1 MQGKFS
7 LFFILVVLVAVSP
20 AAFGQWVSTGT
31 TNITVSVGPEAALSV
46 NSATPLTTGTTLF
59 DDYAGTTTFSYK
71 VRTTRVGG
79 SGSIA
84 AQVLTDFS
92 PGNGPSVQNPPTAG
106 NTLSYGCTVAGPGS
120 PCSGSI
126 AAQYQVDTNVA
137 TFGAN
142 ARSARAGDSGS
153 LAWVLTNDPRYETG
167 NYTAVVRFT
176 ISAM

>member
-1 MQGKFS
+1 MQRKFS
-7 LFFILVVLVAVSP
+7 LFFTLVVLVAVSP
-20 AAFGQWVSTGT
+20 AAFAQWAATGT
-31 TNITVSVGPEAALSV
+31 TNITVNVGPEAAISV

-59 DDYAGTTTFSYK
+59 DDYKGTTTFSYK
-71 VRTTRVGG
+71 IRTAQSGG
-79 SGSIA
+79 SGSIT

-106 NTLSYGCTVAGPGS
+106 DTLSYGCTVAGPGTG
-120 PCSGSI
+120 CSGSVT
-126 AAQYQVDTNVA
+126 AQYQADTNVA

-167 NYTAVVRFT
+167 NYQAVVRFT
-176 ISAM
+176 ISLM